1 MNLRP
6 GVDGDWTFEDAV
18 AAGVVA
24 ADEGRPAVGP
34 APARLADPRPGQHR
48 CLRRPSRRPP
58 ACCTGTTGRRA
69 CWPPASGPPPRFIW
83 MANKETDRITSY
95 PTTFIESAGTQT
107 KRALRIARRYGCVLE
122 STLPMSGR
130 LSPLSTAA
138 FYTRAAKYR
147 IASYHNLRRNRA
159 AWRRWLCHQGPILA
173 RVVVDRTWDRA
184 TRTRGELE
192 QYRRDTARGGH
203 AVCLGGLHRGRLHR
217 AQQLGHGP
225 GATAASPTPPTTTP
239 RTPSPRRTAQ
249 FCSTVTVPGHPAQAA
264 VAVDHP
270 WLPECLTGRELL
282 QRLPPWYAGFAWR
295 NRSWQARCS
304 LLPRLTTPVPTARR

>member
-1 MNLRP
+1 MATRGPRP
-6 GVDGDWTFEDAV
+6 GRFVLNCEPSAGVDSDWTFEDAV

-24 ADEGRPAVGP
+24 ADEARPAV
-34 APARLADPRPGQHR
+34 D
-48 CLRRPSRRPP
+48 LRRPDWPVRDQGSTGACVGFATAAGVLHWHYGKAGLLAPGERP
-58 ACCTGTTGRRA
+58 
-69 CWPPASGPPPRFIW
+69 SPRFIW

-173 RVVVDRTWDRA
+173 RVMVDRTWDRA
-184 TRTRGELE
+184 TRTQGELE
-192 QYRRDTARGGH
+192 VYLPDTARGGH
-203 AVCLGGLHRGRLHR
+203 AICVVGYTADGFIVRNSW
-217 AQQLGHGP
+217 GP
-225 GATAASPTPPTTTP
+225 GW
-239 RTPSPRRTAQ
+239 
-249 FCSTVTVPGHPAQAA
+249 G
-264 VAVDHP
+264 D
-270 WLPECLTGRELL
+270 G
-282 QRLPPWYAGFAWR
+282 GFAYA
-295 NRSWQARCS
+295 SDDYAADAVTEAYGAVLGS
-304 LLPRLTTPVPTARR
+304 VSV